1 MTLSLHFAD
10 HSHID
15 RTPWAEHLNSDA
27 TRLVPSGCPIIMDE
41 NFWPIQPWNDFLRRY
56 ARNVSLNSAKAYG
69 RDLFKLAK
77 YLESKSL
84 TWDTVTNDDL
94 LNYRNNRLGH
104 GLSQR
109 SWQRETVV
117 LRAFFNFLVD
127 EKLLDDTP
135 WYSIGRYSV
144 VSPRPVTYDMDVRAL
159 THEQWTRFKNIGL
172 GGQLPDG
179 TIDFSFRGRST
190 QRDTTAVELAITT
203 GMRLQ
208 EWRTVLVPEIAP
220 ANGGGASLVLEA
232 TAKGQRRRTVYIPQ
246 KTLDD
251 IDLYVSIERRRTVRQ
266 AQSWLSQHR
275 SELAVVQR
283 IDESIGKITYTYQD
297 RIFRKQYLQIP
308 VTHRAVLVAVIDGQ
322 IEPLSLFLGTTGKPP
337 SQRSWHGVFS
347 TANRRLQK
355 FDSEKPR
362 RRQSIVPHDLRHTF
376 AVVLLQNLQRRVLE
390 HSQIGTLGQGTIS
403 EHIISNPLLTVQR
416 LLGHASPSTTMIYLR
431 YIEESD
437 ALIQQAFDAW
447 NDPLKDYSDYVLT
460 KIMST
465 QE

>member
-135 WYSIGRYSV
+135 RYSIGRYSV

-266 AQSWLSQHR
+266 AQS
-275 SELAVVQR
+275 
-283 IDESIGKITYTYQD
+283 
-297 RIFRKQYLQIP
+297 
-308 VTHRAVLVAVIDGQ
+308 
-322 IEPLSLFLGTTGKPP
+322 
-337 SQRSWHGVFS
+337 
-347 TANRRLQK
+347 
-355 FDSEKPR
+355 
-362 RRQSIVPHDLRHTF
+362 
-376 AVVLLQNLQRRVLE
+376 
-390 HSQIGTLGQGTIS
+390 
-403 EHIISNPLLTVQR
+403 
-416 LLGHASPSTTMIYLR
+416 
-431 YIEESD
+431 
-437 ALIQQAFDAW
+437 
-447 NDPLKDYSDYVLT
+447 
-460 KIMST
+460 
-465 QE
+465 